1 MDIMRLL
8 RDRWARA
15 AATALL
21 GGGVVALILGYV
33 GASGTPYTAE
43 QLPYIASGAV
53 GGIFLLG
60 IAATL
65 FLSADLHDEWKKLD
79 SIERLLQD
87 GPGQNATPDSFPEP
101 ITESM
106 RSIDPS
112 VHDPHAQQEADQ
124 REAMSHPGPRTAT
137 S

>member
-1 MDIMRLL
+1 MDIMRPF
-8 RDRWARA
+8 RDRWARTA
-15 AATALL
+15 AAALL

-60 IAATL
+60 LAATL

-79 SIERLLQD
+79 AIERLLQD
-87 GPGQNATPDSFPEP
+87 GPGSATPDSYPEP
-101 ITESM
+101 ITASM
-106 RSIDPS
+106 RSIDAS
-112 VHDPHAQQEADQ
+112 DHDPLAGEEAGHRQ
-124 REAMSHPGPRTAT
+124 AMSNAGPRTVT